1 MLQNCFHS
9 ALVSV
14 HRVKAHENLHPVFEA
29 NHQRSTSS
37 PQRRHG
43 PLPLGSHSGRTPTT
57 CRAAVQCS
65 VYNARRPRTPL
76 RRDAIPHSGRT
87 PNARELTYATCR
99 HQRIHVHTHYVIP
112 LSSLLATYSAHST
125 QQTQPSIPLRPL
137 RHVTSNGQDGAR
149 SCSIS
154 PDSHPAPA
162 VPVSAS
168 RTPGPSRQS

>member
-1 MLQNCFHS
+1 MCCGIPHS
-9 ALVSV
+9 ASVSV

-57 CRAAVQCS
+57 CSCTVFSVQRSTAPHAA
-65 VYNARRPRTPL
+65 PTHTPIL
-76 RRDAIPHSGRT
+76 GEPLTLGSSRMPHVAT
-87 PNARELTYATCR
+87 RESMFTLTSSSA
-99 HQRIHVHTHYVIP
+99 

-137 RHVTSNGQDGAR
+137 RHVTSNGQDGAH

-162 VPVSAS
+162 VPVRAS